1 LNGFEMYIFNK
12 KVIEM
17 IIFGCF
23 MLRVIK
29 YIILELASIMVQ
41 RFINRLF
48 MKLIILC
55 KSLLNVSHIQK
66 GYQNDII

>member
-1 LNGFEMYIFNK
+1 MYIFNK